1 MSENKIKESTDK
13 NILIG
18 EAQIGGG
25 GGNSKW
31 QKFQSLI
38 CNLVNIY

>member
-25 GGNSKW
+25 GGKLKRK
-31 QKFQSLI
+31 KF
-38 CNLVNIY
+38 

>member
-25 GGNSKW
+25 GKIRNNK
-31 QKFQSLI
+31 
-38 CNLVNIY
+38 N